1 MIGEKKKAI
10 FSRISFDCVAFFMVF
25 ASLLTLHW
33 FAKCNCKLTT
43 EGYLL
48 KDVIRTHTKGI
59 AFSVIFSFTFVK
71 FLLRKGVWCA
81 RMFALVFGS
90 RVCEG
95 CVCRYILCQCGQPMG
110 GYTNAQQYTCW
121 WRGWHF
127 KHRKV
132 DLFIGESDIS
142 NVLKL
147 HYSLKI
153 IFGELQSAL
162 LCWNCIM
169 AWAKLGHATI
179 FGRN

>member
-1 MIGEKKKAI
+1 
-10 FSRISFDCVAFFMVF
+10 MVF

-132 DLFIGESDIS
+132 DLFKVRVIFQMYS
-142 NVLKL
+142 NFIIHSKL
-147 HYSLKI
+147 FLV
-153 IFGELQSAL
+153 
-162 LCWNCIM
+162 NCSRPFCVET
-169 AWAKLGHATI
+169 A
-179 FGRN
+179 